1 MECQLNTTV
10 GATAGVRENYAARNY
25 ADRFARR
32 LLVVEDNTL
41 LRSLL
46 VENLAKAGFDVVGAA
61 SAAEARKKSKDLD
74 PDIALLDIDL
84 GDGPSGFH
92 LAEVL
97 RKSNPGISIIF
108 LTNIPEPRIAGEAG
122 DPVPPG
128 AAYLR
133 KDNIHDI
140 ESLVTTIDKVSRT
153 KAGRAEREDKIKNHG
168 LAKLSN
174 SQIQALR
181 LVALGYSNAEI
192 ASLRQTT
199 ERAVRNLLHRTYEA
213 LGIEESDTKH
223 ARVEAV
229 RRFIE
234 IAGKPNH
241 LETIRKPNRVLYGT
255 GPNSKAAKIAKV
267 TSVSKTTNAAK

>member
-1 MECQLNTTV
+1 MECQVNLTT
-10 GATAGVRENYAARNY
+10 GAVSVEARGAAQKQVR
-25 ADRFARR
+25 ADRFERR
-32 LLVVEDNTL
+32 LLVVEDNAL

-46 VENLAKAGFDVVGAA
+46 AENLTAAGFDVASAA

-74 PDIALLDIDL
+74 PDIALLDVDL

-92 LAEVL
+92 LAEAL

-122 DPVPPG
+122 DPVPAG

-140 ESLVTTIDKVSRT
+140 DGLVATIDKVSRT
-153 KAGRAEREDKIKNHG
+153 KAGRAEREDKIKNHLLSG
-168 LAKLSN
+168 LSN

-192 ASLRQTT
+192 AAMRQTT
-199 ERAVRNLLHRTYEA
+199 ERAVRNLLHRTYA
-213 LGIEESDTKH
+213 SLGVEESDSKH

-229 RRFIE
+229 RIFIAA
-234 IAGKPNH
+234 AGKPSH
-241 LETIRKPNRVLYGT
+241 LESMHPPKRVPYGT
-255 GPNSKAAKIAKV
+255 GPNSRAAKAA
-267 TSVSKTTNAAK
+267 AAS

>member
-1 MECQLNTTV
+1 MNAAPGASLEVSRIRNTS
-10 GATAGVRENYAARNY
+10 GP
-25 ADRFARR
+25 ADRFERR
-32 LLVVEDNTL
+32 LLVVEDNAL

-46 VENLAKAGFDVVGAA
+46 AENLAAAGFDVAAAA

-74 PDIALLDIDL
+74 PDIALLDVDL

-92 LAEVL
+92 LAEAL

-108 LTNIPEPRIAGEAG
+108 LTNIPEPRVAGEAG
-122 DPVPPG
+122 DPVPAG

-140 ESLVTTIDKVSRT
+140 DGLVATIDKVSRT
-153 KAGRAEREDKIKNHG
+153 KAGRAEREDKVKNHL
-168 LAKLSN
+168 LAGLSN

-192 ASLRQTT
+192 AAMRQTT
-199 ERAVRNLLHRTYEA
+199 ERAVRNLLHRTYAA
-213 LGIEESDTKH
+213 LGVQESDSRH

-229 RRFIE
+229 RIFIAA
-234 IAGKPNH
+234 AGKPSH
-241 LETIRKPNRVLYGT
+241 LESMCPPRRVPYGT
-255 GPNSKAAKIAKV
+255 GPNARAV
-267 TSVSKTTNAAK
+267 KTQFADNSNVG